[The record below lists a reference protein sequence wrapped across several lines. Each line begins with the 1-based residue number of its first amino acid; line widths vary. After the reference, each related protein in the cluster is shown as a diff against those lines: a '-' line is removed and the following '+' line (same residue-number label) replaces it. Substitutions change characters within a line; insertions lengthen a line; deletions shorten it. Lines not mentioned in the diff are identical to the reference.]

1 MIKNI
6 FFDMGN
12 VMIRFDRNI
21 FLEKAG
27 LLYGEDRTLLNN
39 EVFLS
44 LEWAMMDR
52 GTLTEEQ
59 AAERICARVP
69 QRLHEKVNMLLK
81 RWDRPILPIPGM
93 AGLIRELKQNGYG
106 VFLLSNT
113 SCRMHEYWPSVP
125 GSEYFDGTVI
135 SADVKLLKP
144 QPEIYLYA
152 LSKFS
157 LRVEDCAF
165 IDDAIINAEG
175 AAYCGM
181 SAIVFHGD
189 AGELRQK
196 LIELGVK
203 ISPASSLQDA

>member
-27 LLYGEDRTLLNN
+27 LYGEDRTLLNN

-69 QRLHEKVNMLLK
+69 QRLHEKVNMLLM
-81 RWDRPILPIPGM
+81 RWDRPIIPIPSM
-93 AGLIRELKQNGYG
+93 AELIRELKQNGYG

-113 SCRMHEYWPSVP
+113 SCRMPEYWPGVP

-152 LSKFS
+152 LSKFG
-157 LRVEDCAF
+157 LRAEDCAF